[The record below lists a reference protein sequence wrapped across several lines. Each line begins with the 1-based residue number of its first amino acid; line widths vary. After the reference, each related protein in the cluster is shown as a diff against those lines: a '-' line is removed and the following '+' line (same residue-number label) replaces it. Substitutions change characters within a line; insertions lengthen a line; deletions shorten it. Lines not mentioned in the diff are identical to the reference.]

1 MNRFGTSLYNTMLPD
16 VINSYTNGHKKSFKL
31 SLDQFDKN
39 GTFNIDYR
47 LTADPV
53 IKDGLMDV
61 SFLFDIGAMENAC
74 SRKAVDSSTKF
85 QSYGDK
91 FT

>member
-1 MNRFGTSLYNTMLPD
+1 MPNRYLTIFKDAVDKQYALIIDGD
-16 VINSYTNGHKKSFKL
+16 FKL

-85 QSYGDK
+85 
-91 FT
+91 